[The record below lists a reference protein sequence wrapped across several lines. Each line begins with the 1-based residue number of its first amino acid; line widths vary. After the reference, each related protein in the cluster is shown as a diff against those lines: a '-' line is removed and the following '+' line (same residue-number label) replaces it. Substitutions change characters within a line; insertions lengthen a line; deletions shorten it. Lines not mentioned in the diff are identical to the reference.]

1 MEPTRHSLRVRQ
13 ASNHRSLCDR
23 WLLPQVALDLL
34 ALALVML
41 RSMKSNVSFKFL
53 RGFLYLGA
61 QSSLAGLPI
70 ANLHDRDTAHSRAH
84 RDVDARI
91 SLRIDI
97 QSEEIQH
104 HNRRLG
110 SNLNRTLLYWYR
122 PPRRT
127 ETEFTHGL
135 TSAIIRAH
143 RNYPSPSFVKVLS
156 TRLIRSSS
164 IYRRLAPYRPR
175 DRSLMQQN
183 RPEGRMQLT
192 MSMF

>member
-1 MEPTRHSLRVRQ
+1 MMPV
-13 ASNHRSLCDR
+13 
-23 WLLPQVALDLL
+23 
-34 ALALVML
+34 
-41 RSMKSNVSFKFL
+41 
-53 RGFLYLGA
+53 
-61 QSSLAGLPI
+61 LPI

-164 IYRRLAPYRPR
+164 MYISPLSTVPAQGPLAYAT
-175 DRSLMQQN
+175 
-183 RPEGRMQLT
+183 E
-192 MSMF
+192 